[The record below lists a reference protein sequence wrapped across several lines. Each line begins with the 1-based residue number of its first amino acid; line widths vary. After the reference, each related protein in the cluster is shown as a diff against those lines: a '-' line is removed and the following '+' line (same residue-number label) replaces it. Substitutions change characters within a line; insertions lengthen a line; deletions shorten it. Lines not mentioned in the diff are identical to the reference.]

1 MSRLITALLLSVFI
15 LGCGKQ
21 DNQQPAAGAKK
32 ESAQA
37 TEAKS
42 PDNLL
47 HIEHDMLRDLRIT
60 TTSVEKRRSGDGV
73 SLLGEVTVNEDS
85 FSQVGAPITARVIDI
100 KATPGQRVTKGQQLA
115 VLQSTELG
123 KARSDKAT

>member
-32 ESAQA
+32 ESAPA
-37 TEAKS
+37 KEAKS

-47 HIEHDMLRDLRIT
+47 HIEHDMLRDLRVT
-60 TTSVEKRRSGDGV
+60 TTTVEKRQRGDGV

-85 FSQVGAPITARVIDI
+85 FSQGGAPIAARVIEI
-100 KATPGQRVTKGQQLA
+100 NATPGQRVTTGQQLA
-115 VLQSTELG
+115 ILQSPELG
-123 KARSDKAT
+123 